1 MENIIKDSELLIYV
15 PEENEFMFLSEGTG
29 DNLLPEDRKQGY
41 IDYIEIYT
49 YRYTGDMNYPLEE
62 SDGGELLLKKSF
74 NGFDKKLINEC
85 LAEMYE
91 KSSKYIMIRQK

>member
-29 DNLLPEDRKQGY
+29 D
-41 IDYIEIYT
+41 
-49 YRYTGDMNYPLEE
+49 MNYPLEE

-74 NGFDKKLINEC
+74 NGFNKKLINEC
-85 LAEMYE
+85 LEEMYE
-91 KSSKYIMIRQK
+91 KSSKYIMIRQNN